1 MRVNPELLVFEAP
14 GTDGV
19 QYTARI
25 MQSHQLTLWRNAVM
39 VMRRRV
45 LHSRGL
51 IAGIGLLFSVSAV
64 TVLPSQPTAVA
75 AGVPAGMTQGFSEI
89 VKKVTPAVVNIAVT
103 GGGEGRGRGRKA
115 PLPPGPFGGP
125 PGEEAPEG
133 ELPTPPPMPPGH
145 GRPDQ
150 SAGSGVI
157 FDPNGFV
164 VTNNHV
170 VEGATQITVTLSDRR
185 EFTAKV
191 VGTDPKTDLAV
202 LKIETKDLP
211 SLKWAEYE
219 KLQVG
224 DLVLA
229 VGSPF
234 GLSSTV
240 TLGIISALGR
250 GNVGIADYEDF
261 IQTDAAINPG
271 NSGGALVN
279 LNGELIGIN
288 TAIFSRTGG
297 SEGIGFAIPS
307 SIALD
312 IVESLQKTGK
322 VVRGWMGVAIQEI
335 TPALAKS
342 FKLPENRKGVLI
354 SDVNENGPSQ
364 AAGIRRGDVVIAF
377 NGKDIQN
384 VSQLR
389 NLVARTMVGKDAQ
402 VKVLRDGKEQTIS
415 VKVAERPTDEMLARK
430 EPVTPKEPVETV
442 KPPDNVLASLRVQG
456 LDPATM
462 SQSNIPAKMTGVVVT
477 SVESGGPAE
486 AAGLQRGDVIQEVNH
501 ETVKTLE
508 DYQMASS
515 KLKKDELAVLL
526 LSRQGNNL
534 FVAVNPK

>member
-1 MRVNPELLVFEAP
+1 M
-14 GTDGV
+14 
-19 QYTARI
+19 
-25 MQSHQLTLWRNAVM
+25 
-39 VMRRRV
+39 
-45 LHSRGL
+45 
-51 IAGIGLLFSVSAV
+51 
-64 TVLPSQPTAVA
+64 
-75 AGVPAGMTQGFSEI
+75 
-89 VKKVTPAVVNIAVT
+89 
-103 GGGEGRGRGRKA
+103 
-115 PLPPGPFGGP
+115 PPGG
-125 PGEEAPEG
+125 
-133 ELPTPPPMPPGH
+133 GH
-145 GRPDQ
+145 GRPEQ

-157 FDPNGFV
+157 FDPNGFI

-185 EFTAKV
+185 EFSAKV

-202 LKIETKDLP
+202 VKIEAKDLP
-211 SLKWAEYE
+211 SMKWAEYE

-312 IVESLQKTGK
+312 IVDSLQKTGK

-342 FKLPENRKGVLI
+342 FKLPEQRKGVLI

-377 NGKDIQN
+377 NGKEVQN

-389 NLVARTMVGKDAQ
+389 NLVARTMVGKEAQ
-402 VKVLRDGKEQTIS
+402 VKVLRDGKEQTIA
-415 VKVAERPTDEMLARK
+415 VKVAERPTDEMLAKK
-430 EPVTPKEPVETV
+430 EPTAPKEPVETI
-442 KPPDNVLASLRVQG
+442 KPPDNVLASLRVQA

-462 SQSNIPAKMTGVVVT
+462 SQLNIPAKMTGVVVT
-477 SVESGGPAE
+477 SVENGGPAE

-501 ETVKTLE
+501 EIVKTLE
-508 DYQMASS
+508 DFQKASI

>member
-1 MRVNPELLVFEAP
+1 MFIRTQQVTNVLIGCGLAMCALVGSGCASP
-14 GTDGV
+14 V
-19 QYTARI
+19 SA
-25 MQSHQLTLWRNAVM
+25 
-39 VMRRRV
+39 
-45 LHSRGL
+45 
-51 IAGIGLLFSVSAV
+51 AGI
-64 TVLPSQPTAVA
+64 P
-75 AGVPAGMTQGFSEI
+75 PAWAQGFSDI
-89 VKKVTPAVVNIAVT
+89 VKKTTPAVVNIAVT
-103 GGGEGRGRGRKA
+103 GGGEGGRRRGGV
-115 PLPPGPFGGP
+115 PPGPFGPP
-125 PGEEAPEG
+125 PGSPPGGEEPGEG
-133 ELPTPPPMPPGH
+133 PTPPPIPHGPPMPH

-157 FDPNGFV
+157 LDSNGFI

-185 EFTAKV
+185 EFSAKV

-202 LKIETKDLP
+202 IKIDAKDLP

-250 GNVGIADYEDF
+250 GNVGITDYEEF

-271 NSGGALVN
+271 NSGGALIN
-279 LNGELIGIN
+279 MNGDLIGIN

-307 SIALD
+307 SIAMD
-312 IVESLQKTGK
+312 IVDSLQKTGK

-342 FKLPENRKGVLI
+342 FKLPDQRKGVLI
-354 SDVNENGPSQ
+354 SDVNENGPSY
-364 AAGIRRGDVVIAF
+364 AAGIKRGDVVVAF
-377 NGKDIQN
+377 NGKEVQT

-389 NLVARTMVGKDAQ
+389 NLVARTVVGKDAQ
-402 VKVLRDGKEQTIS
+402 VKVVREGKEQLIA
-415 VKVAERPTDEMLARK
+415 VKVAERPPDEMLAKK
-430 EPVTPKEPVETV
+430 EPAPPKEAGETI
-442 KPPDNVLASLRVQG
+442 KPPDNVLASLRVQA
-456 LDPATM
+456 LDNALM
-462 SQSNIPAKMTGVVVT
+462 SQLNISAKTVGVVIT
-477 SVESGGPAE
+477 SVEPGGQAE

-501 ETVKTLE
+501 ETVKTLS
-508 DYQMASS
+508 DYQKVAE
-515 KLKKDELAVLL
+515 KIKKDELAVLL
-526 LSRQGNNL
+526 VNRQGNSL
-534 FVAVNPK
+534 FVAINPK

>member
-1 MRVNPELLVFEAP
+1 MVNRMLFGGALV
-14 GTDGV
+14 
-19 QYTARI
+19 
-25 MQSHQLTLWRNAVM
+25 LAVS
-39 VMRRRV
+39 
-45 LHSRGL
+45 LATGYQ
-51 IAGIGLLFSVSAV
+51 GE
-64 TVLPSQPTAVA
+64 PTATA
-75 AGVPAGMTQGFSEI
+75 AGVPPTLVAQGFSEI
-89 VKKVTPAVVNIAVT
+89 VKKATPAVVNIAVT
-103 GGGEGRGRGRKA
+103 GGGESGRRRG
-115 PLPPGPFGGP
+115 LPPGPFGGP
-125 PGEEAPEG
+125 PGGEEPGG
-133 ELPTPPPMPPGH
+133 ELPTPPPMPPGPPAPH

-150 SAGSGVI
+150 SAGSGVVL
-157 FDPNGFV
+157 DPNGYI

-185 EFTAKV
+185 EFSAKV

-202 LKIETKDLP
+202 IKIEAKDLP

-219 KLQVG
+219 KLEVG

-279 LNGELIGIN
+279 MNGELIGIN

-342 FKLPENRKGVLI
+342 FKLPEQRKGVLI
-354 SDVNENGPSQ
+354 SDVNENGPSH
-364 AAGIRRGDVVIAF
+364 AAGIKRGDVVVAF
-377 NGKDIQN
+377 NGKDVQS

-389 NLVARTMVGKDAQ
+389 NLVARTVVGKDAQ
-402 VKVLRDGKEQTIS
+402 IKVLRDGKEQTIA
-415 VKVAERPTDEMLARK
+415 VKVAERPSDEMLAKK
-430 EPVTPKEPVETV
+430 EPAPQKEQGETI
-442 KPPDNVLASLRVQG
+442 KPPDNVLASLRVQT
-456 LDPATM
+456 LDNALM
-462 SQSNIPAKMTGVVVT
+462 SQLNIPSKTTGVVIT
-477 SVESGGPAE
+477 SVEQGGQAE

-501 ETVKTLE
+501 ETIKSID
-508 DYQMASS
+508 DYQKAAG
-515 KLKKDELAVLL
+515 KIKKDELAVLL
-526 LSRQGNNL
+526 VNRQGNSL

>member
-1 MRVNPELLVFEAP
+1 M
-14 GTDGV
+14 
-19 QYTARI
+19 
-25 MQSHQLTLWRNAVM
+25 
-39 VMRRRV
+39 
-45 LHSRGL
+45 
-51 IAGIGLLFSVSAV
+51 
-64 TVLPSQPTAVA
+64 
-75 AGVPAGMTQGFSEI
+75 
-89 VKKVTPAVVNIAVT
+89 
-103 GGGEGRGRGRKA
+103 
-115 PLPPGPFGGP
+115 PPGG
-125 PGEEAPEG
+125 
-133 ELPTPPPMPPGH
+133 GH

-157 FDPNGFV
+157 FDPNGFI

-185 EFTAKV
+185 EFSAKV

-202 LKIETKDLP
+202 VKIEAKDLP
-211 SLKWAEYE
+211 ALKWAEYE

-279 LNGELIGIN
+279 VSGELIGIN

-312 IVESLQKTGK
+312 IVDSLQKTGK

-342 FKLPENRKGVLI
+342 FKLPEQRKGVLI
-354 SDVNENGPSQ
+354 SDVNENGPSH

-377 NGKDIQN
+377 NGKEVQN

-402 VKVLRDGKEQTIS
+402 VKVLRDGKEQTIA
-415 VKVAERPTDEMLARK
+415 VKVAERPTDEMLAKK
-430 EPVTPKEPVETV
+430 EPSVPKEPVETV

-456 LDPATM
+456 LDAATM
-462 SQSNIPAKMTGVVVT
+462 SQLNIPAKMTGVVVT
-477 SVESGGPAE
+477 SVEGGGPAE

-501 ETVKTLE
+501 EVVKTLE
-508 DYQMASS
+508 DYQKASL

>member
-1 MRVNPELLVFEAP
+1 
-14 GTDGV
+14 
-19 QYTARI
+19 
-25 MQSHQLTLWRNAVM
+25 M
-39 VMRRRV
+39 VIRSNEGNV
-45 LHSRGL
+45 RGL
-51 IAGIGLLFSVSAV
+51 IAGIGLIMGTFACTALPNEPSAI
-64 TVLPSQPTAVA
+64 A
-75 AGVPAGMTQGFSEI
+75 AGVPAGLAQGFSEI
-89 VKKVTPAVVNIAVT
+89 VKQVTPAVVNIAVT
-103 GGGEGRGRGRKA
+103 GGGKSGGRGRRS
-115 PLPPGPFGGP
+115 PLPPGPFEGP
-125 PGEEAPEG
+125 PGEEAPGG
-133 ELPTPPPMPPGH
+133 ELPTPPPMPPGGGH

-157 FDPNGFV
+157 VDANGYI

-185 EFTAKV
+185 EFNAKV
-191 VGTDPKTDLAV
+191 VGADPKTDLAV
-202 LKIETKDLP
+202 VKIDAKNLP
-211 SLKWAEYE
+211 ALKWAEYE

-342 FKLPENRKGVLI
+342 FKLPEQRKGVLI
-354 SDVNENGPSQ
+354 SDVNENGPSH
-364 AAGIRRGDVVIAF
+364 AAGIKRGDVVIAF
-377 NGKDIQN
+377 NGKEVLN

-402 VKVLRDGKEQTIS
+402 VKVLRDGKEQTIA
-415 VKVAERPTDEMLARK
+415 VKVAERPTDEMLAKK
-430 EPVTPKEPVETV
+430 EPSPPKDPVETV
-442 KPPDNVLASLRVQG
+442 KLPDNVLASLRVQA
-456 LDPATM
+456 LDAATM
-462 SQSNIPAKMTGVVVT
+462 SQLNIPAKMTGVVVT
-477 SVESGGPAE
+477 SVENGGPAE

-501 ETVKTLE
+501 EVVKTLE
-508 DYQMASS
+508 DYQKASS
-515 KLKKDELAVLL
+515 ALKKDELAVLL
-526 LSRQGNNL
+526 LSRQGNSL
-534 FVAVNPK
+534 FVAVNPQ

>member
-1 MRVNPELLVFEAP
+1 MVNWTQQATNVFISGGLALCALV
-14 GTDGV
+14 GSGC
-19 QYTARI
+19 
-25 MQSHQLTLWRNAVM
+25 
-39 VMRRRV
+39 
-45 LHSRGL
+45 
-51 IAGIGLLFSVSAV
+51 VSPV
-64 TVLPSQPTAVA
+64 SA
-75 AGVPAGMTQGFSEI
+75 AGVPPAWAQGFSEI
-89 VKKVTPAVVNIAVT
+89 VKKTTPAVVNIAVT
-103 GGGEGRGRGRKA
+103 GGGEGSRRRGGM
-115 PLPPGPFGGP
+115 PPNPFGTPPPGDEPGG
-125 PGEEAPEG
+125 G
-133 ELPTPPPMPPGH
+133 ELPTPPANPHGPPAPH

-157 FDPNGFV
+157 FDASGFI

-185 EFTAKV
+185 EFSAKV

-202 LKIETKDLP
+202 IKIEAKDLP
-211 SLKWAEYE
+211 SMKWAEYE

-261 IQTDAAINPG
+261 IQSDAAINPG

-279 LNGELIGIN
+279 MNGDLIGIN

-312 IVESLQKTGK
+312 IVDSLQKTGK

-342 FKLPENRKGVLI
+342 FKLPEQRKGVLI
-354 SDVNENGPSQ
+354 SDVNENGPSH
-364 AAGIRRGDVVIAF
+364 AAGVKRGDVVVAF
-377 NGKDIQN
+377 NGKEVQS

-402 VKVLRDGKEQTIS
+402 VKVLREGKEQLIA
-415 VKVAERPTDEMLARK
+415 VKVAERPSDELLAKK
-430 EPVTPKEPVETV
+430 EPSPPKDAGDTM
-442 KPPDNVLASLRVQG
+442 KLPDNVLASLRVQT
-456 LDPATM
+456 LDNALM
-462 SQSNIPAKMTGVVVT
+462 SQLNISTKMAGVVIT
-477 SVESGGPAE
+477 SVEPGGQAE

-501 ETVKTLE
+501 EPIKTLG
-508 DYQMASS
+508 DYQKIAE
-515 KLKKDELAVLL
+515 KIKKDELAVLL
-526 LSRQGNNL
+526 VNRQGNSL

>member
-1 MRVNPELLVFEAP
+1 MAKWSMDGRALGLASCFCLFAIACTLNPIP
-14 GTDGV
+14 GE
-19 QYTARI
+19 
-25 MQSHQLTLWRNAVM
+25 
-39 VMRRRV
+39 
-45 LHSRGL
+45 
-51 IAGIGLLFSVSAV
+51 
-64 TVLPSQPTAVA
+64 PTAQA
-75 AGVPAGMTQGFSEI
+75 AGVPPAMAQGFSEI

-103 GGGEGRGRGRKA
+103 GGGEGGRGRR

-125 PGEEAPEG
+125 PGGGGEEPPGG
-133 ELPTPPPMPPGH
+133 ELPTPPPMPPGPPGPH

-157 FDPNGFV
+157 LDPNGYI

-185 EFTAKV
+185 EFAAKII
-191 VGTDPKTDLAV
+191 GTDPKTDLAV
-202 LKIETKDLP
+202 IKIEAKDLP
-211 SLKWAEYE
+211 SVRWAEYE

-229 VGSPF
+229 IGSPF

-279 LNGELIGIN
+279 MNGDLIGIN

-342 FKLPENRKGVLI
+342 FKLPEQRKGVLI
-354 SDVNENGPSQ
+354 SDVNENGPSH
-364 AAGIRRGDVVIAF
+364 AAGVKRGDVVIAF
-377 NGKDIQN
+377 NGKEVQS

-389 NLVARTMVGKDAQ
+389 NLVARTVVGKDAQ
-402 VKVLRDGKEQTIS
+402 VKVLRDGKEQTLT
-415 VKVAERPTDEMLARK
+415 VKVAERPSDEMLAKK
-430 EPVTPKEPVETV
+430 EAAPPKEQGETV
-442 KPPDNVLASLRVQG
+442 KPPDNVLASLRVQA
-456 LDPATM
+456 LDNATM
-462 SQSNIPAKMTGVVVT
+462 SQLNIPSKTTGVVVT
-477 SVESGGPAE
+477 SVEPG
-486 AAGLQRGDVIQEVNH
+486 
-501 ETVKTLE
+501 
-508 DYQMASS
+508 
-515 KLKKDELAVLL
+515 
-526 LSRQGNNL
+526 
-534 FVAVNPK
+534 

>member
-1 MRVNPELLVFEAP
+1 MQILEQKGLVRRSRHVSACLL
-14 GTDGV
+14 
-19 QYTARI
+19 I
-25 MQSHQLTLWRNAVM
+25 AV
-39 VMRRRV
+39 
-45 LHSRGL
+45 LFGAGL
-51 IAGIGLLFSVSAV
+51 IGL
-64 TVLPSQPTAVA
+64 TGGVLPADPAISEA
-75 AGVPAGMTQGFSEI
+75 AVPAGMAQGFAEI
-89 VKKVTPAVVNIAVT
+89 VKKVTPAVVNIAVV
-103 GGGEGRGRGRKA
+103 GGEGGGRERGPRRR

-125 PGEEAPEG
+125 PGGGPPGDEPPGMEPPGME
-133 ELPTPPPMPPGH
+133 PPIPPPPGPP

-157 FDPNGFV
+157 IDAAGHI

-170 VEGATQITVTLSDRR
+170 VENASSITVTLSDKR
-185 EFTAKV
+185 EFQAKV

-202 LKIETKDLP
+202 IKIEAKDLP
-211 SLKWAEYE
+211 AIKWADYD

-279 LNGELIGIN
+279 MNGELIGIN

-307 SIALD
+307 SIAVD
-312 IVESLQKTGK
+312 IVDSLRKSGK
-322 VVRGWMGVAIQEI
+322 VVRGWMGIAIQEV

-342 FKLPENRKGVLI
+342 FKLPEQRKGVLV
-354 SDVNENGPSQ
+354 SDVNENGPSA
-364 AAGIRRGDVVIAF
+364 AAGLKRGDVII
-377 NGKDIQN
+377 GYDEKEIQN

-389 NLVARTMVGKDAQ
+389 NMVARTGVGRNAK
-402 VKVLRDGKEQTIS
+402 VKVLRDGKEQVIT
-415 VKVAERPTDEMLARK
+415 VKVAERPSDEVLAKK
-430 EPVTPKEPVETV
+430 EAAPTAPGESV
-442 KPPDNVLASLRVQG
+442 KPPDNVLASLRVQP
-456 LDPATM
+456 LDQDTM
-462 SQSNIPAKMTGVVVT
+462 SRLNIPAKTTGVVI
-477 SVESGGPAE
+477 SQVEPGSPVE
-486 AAGLQRGDVIQEVNH
+486 AAGIQRGDVIQEINREVIKN
-501 ETVKTLE
+501 LD
-508 DYQMASS
+508 DYHKAAA
-515 KLKKDELAVLL
+515 KIKKEEMAVLL

>member
-1 MRVNPELLVFEAP
+1 
-14 GTDGV
+14 
-19 QYTARI
+19 
-25 MQSHQLTLWRNAVM
+25 
-39 VMRRRV
+39 
-45 LHSRGL
+45 
-51 IAGIGLLFSVSAV
+51 
-64 TVLPSQPTAVA
+64 
-75 AGVPAGMTQGFSEI
+75 
-89 VKKVTPAVVNIAVT
+89 
-103 GGGEGRGRGRKA
+103 
-115 PLPPGPFGGP
+115 
-125 PGEEAPEG
+125 
-133 ELPTPPPMPPGH
+133 MPPGH

-157 FDPNGFV
+157 FDPNGFI

-185 EFTAKV
+185 EFSAKV

-202 LKIETKDLP
+202 VKIEAKNLP
-211 SLKWAEYE
+211 ALKWAEYE

-279 LNGELIGIN
+279 VGGELIGIN

-312 IVESLQKTGK
+312 IVDSLQKTGK

-342 FKLPENRKGVLI
+342 FKLPEQRKGVLI
-354 SDVNENGPSQ
+354 SDVNENGPSH
-364 AAGIRRGDVVIAF
+364 AAGVKRGDVVVAF
-377 NGKDIQN
+377 NGKEVQN

-389 NLVARTMVGKDAQ
+389 NLVARTIVGKDAQ
-402 VKVLRDGKEQTIS
+402 VKVLRDGKEETIT
-415 VKVAERPTDEMLARK
+415 VKVAERPTDDMLAKK
-430 EPVTPKEPVETV
+430 EPSAPKEPVETV

-456 LDPATM
+456 LDTATM
-462 SQSNIPAKMTGVVVT
+462 SQLNIPAKMTGVVVT
-477 SVESGGPAE
+477 SVESGGSAE

-501 ETVKTLE
+501 EIVKTLE
-508 DYQMASS
+508 DYQKASL

>member
-1 MRVNPELLVFEAP
+1 MEYRRQPMTTWSIGSGVLLGFCALV
-14 GTDGV
+14 GLDG
-19 QYTARI
+19 A
-25 MQSHQLTLWRNAVM
+25 
-39 VMRRRV
+39 
-45 LHSRGL
+45 
-51 IAGIGLLFSVSAV
+51 VSA
-64 TVLPSQPTAVA
+64 SA
-75 AGVPAGMTQGFSEI
+75 AGVPPAFTQGFSDI
-89 VKKVTPAVVNIAVT
+89 VKKTIPAVVNIAVI
-103 GGGEGRGRGRKA
+103 GGSEGGRRRGG
-115 PLPPGPFGGP
+115 LPPGPFEKP
-125 PGEEAPEG
+125 PGEEPGGEDLPAP
-133 ELPTPPPMPPGH
+133 PPIPHTPPAPH

-150 SAGSGVI
+150 SAGSGVVI
-157 FDPNGFV
+157 DPNGYI

-170 VEGATQITVTLSDRR
+170 VQGGTQITVTLNDRR
-185 EFTAKV
+185 EFSAKII
-191 VGTDPKTDLAV
+191 GTDPKTDLAV
-202 LKIETKDLP
+202 IKIEATNLP
-211 SLKWAEYE
+211 SLKWAAYD

-279 LNGELIGIN
+279 MDGDLIGIN

-312 IVESLQKTGK
+312 IVESLQRTGK

-342 FKLPENRKGVLI
+342 FKLPEHRKGVLI

-364 AAGIRRGDVVIAF
+364 AAGIKRGDVVVAF
-377 NGKDIQN
+377 NGKDIQT

-389 NLVARTMVGKDAQ
+389 NLVARTVVGKDATI
-402 VKVLRDGKEQTIS
+402 KVLRDGKEQTIA
-415 VKVAERPTDEMLARK
+415 VKVAERPSDEMLAKK
-430 EPVTPKEPVETV
+430 EPAPPKESTETI
-442 KPPDNVLASLRVQG
+442 KPPDNVLASLRVQT
-456 LDPATM
+456 LDNAVM
-462 SQSNIPAKMTGVVVT
+462 SQLNISAKLTGVVII
-477 SVESGGPAE
+477 SVEGGGQAE

-501 ETVKTLE
+501 ETIKNLDE
-508 DYQMASS
+508 YQKAAA
-515 KLKKDELAVLL
+515 KIKKDELAVLL
-526 LSRQGNNL
+526 VNRQGNSL

>member
-1 MRVNPELLVFEAP
+1 MSNWSQQATKILL
-14 GTDGV
+14 G
-19 QYTARI
+19 
-25 MQSHQLTLWRNAVM
+25 S
-39 VMRRRV
+39 
-45 LHSRGL
+45 GL
-51 IAGIGLLFSVSAV
+51 IVWALSGSGCVSSA
-64 TVLPSQPTAVA
+64 SA
-75 AGVPAGMTQGFSEI
+75 AGVPPAWAQGFSDI
-89 VKKVTPAVVNIAVT
+89 VKKTTPAVVNIAVT
-103 GGGEGRGRGRKA
+103 GGGEGSRRRGGA
-115 PLPPGPFGGP
+115 PPGPFGAPP
-125 PGEEAPEG
+125 PGDEPGGG
-133 ELPTPPPMPPGH
+133 ELPTPPPIPHGPPTPH

-157 FDPNGFV
+157 LDSNGFI

-185 EFTAKV
+185 EFSAKV

-202 LKIETKDLP
+202 VKIDAKDLP
-211 SLKWAEYE
+211 SLRWAEYD

-279 LNGELIGIN
+279 MNGDLIGIN

-342 FKLPENRKGVLI
+342 FKLPEQRKGVLI
-354 SDVNENGPSQ
+354 SDVNENGPSH
-364 AAGIRRGDVVIAF
+364 AAGVKRGDVVVAF
-377 NGKDIQN
+377 NGKDVQS

-402 VKVLRDGKEQTIS
+402 IKVLREGKEQLLV
-415 VKVAERPTDEMLARK
+415 VKVAERPSDEILARK
-430 EPVTPKEPVETV
+430 EPAPPKESGETM
-442 KPPDNVLASLRVQG
+442 KLPDNVLASLRVQT
-456 LDPATM
+456 LDNALM
-462 SQSNIPAKMTGVVVT
+462 SQLNISAKTAGVVIT

-501 ETVKTLE
+501 ESIKTLG
-508 DYQMASS
+508 DYQKAAE
-515 KLKKDELAVLL
+515 KIKKDELAVLL
-526 LSRQGNNL
+526 VNRQGNSL
-534 FVAVNPK
+534 FVAINPR

>member
-1 MRVNPELLVFEAP
+1 MVTWSREKNALLALVCLCVVAVACSTLP
-14 GTDGV
+14 TGS
-19 QYTARI
+19 TA
-25 MQSHQLTLWRNAVM
+25 S
-39 VMRRRV
+39 
-45 LHSRGL
+45 
-51 IAGIGLLFSVSAV
+51 
-64 TVLPSQPTAVA
+64 A
-75 AGVPAGMTQGFSEI
+75 AGVPPSMAQGFSEI
-89 VKKVTPAVVNIAVT
+89 VKKVTPTVVNIAVT
-103 GGGEGRGRGRKA
+103 GGGEGGGRGRR

-125 PGEEAPEG
+125 PGEEPPGG
-133 ELPTPPPMPPGH
+133 ELPTPPPIPPPGPH

-150 SAGSGVI
+150 SAGSGVVV
-157 FDPNGFV
+157 DPSGYI

-185 EFTAKV
+185 EFAAKV
-191 VGTDPKTDLAV
+191 IGTDPKTDLAV
-202 LKIETKDLP
+202 IKIEAKDLP
-211 SLKWAEYE
+211 ALKWAEYE

-279 LNGELIGIN
+279 MNGDLIGIN

-342 FKLPENRKGVLI
+342 FKLPEQRKGVLV
-354 SDVNENGPSQ
+354 SDVNENGPSYE
-364 AAGIRRGDVVIAF
+364 AGVKRGDVVIAF
-377 NGKDIQN
+377 NGKDVQS

-389 NLVARTMVGKDAQ
+389 NLVARTMVGRDAQ
-402 VKVLRDGKEQTIS
+402 VKILRDGKEQTLN
-415 VKVAERPTDEMLARK
+415 VKVAERPSDEMLAKR
-430 EPVTPKEPVETV
+430 EPAPKEPTETI
-442 KPPDNVLASLRVQG
+442 KPPDNVLAALRIQA
-456 LDPATM
+456 LDPAM
-462 SQSNIPAKMTGVVVT
+462 MGQMNIPAKTTGVVIT
-477 SVESGGPAE
+477 SVEAGSSAE

-501 ETVKTLE
+501 EVIKNLD
-508 DYQMASS
+508 DYQKAAN
-515 KLKKDELAVLL
+515 KIKRDELAVLL

>member
-1 MRVNPELLVFEAP
+1 MVNRTQQTTKWLLI
-14 GTDGV
+14 G
-19 QYTARI
+19 
-25 MQSHQLTLWRNAVM
+25 S
-39 VMRRRV
+39 
-45 LHSRGL
+45 GL
-51 IAGIGLLFSVSAV
+51 IFAAAVATGFEGASSA
-64 TVLPSQPTAVA
+64 SA
-75 AGVPAGMTQGFSEI
+75 AGVPPAVAQGFSDI

-103 GGGEGRGRGRKA
+103 GGGEGGRRRG
-115 PLPPGPFGGP
+115 LPPGPFGPPGGGP
-125 PGEEAPEG
+125 PGEEPGG
-133 ELPTPPPMPPGH
+133 ELPTPPPMPPGPPAPH

-150 SAGSGVI
+150 SAGSGVVL
-157 FDPNGFV
+157 DPNGYI

-185 EFTAKV
+185 EFPAKV
-191 VGTDPKTDLAV
+191 IGTDPKTDLAV
-202 LKIETKDLP
+202 IKIEAKDLS
-211 SLKWAEYE
+211 SLRWAEYE

-279 LNGELIGIN
+279 MNGELIGIN

-312 IVESLQKTGK
+312 IVDSLQKTGK

-342 FKLPENRKGVLI
+342 FKLPEQRKGVLI
-354 SDVNENGPSQ
+354 SDVNENGPSH
-364 AAGIRRGDVVIAF
+364 AAGIKRGDVVVAF
-377 NGKDIQN
+377 NGKEVQS

-389 NLVARTMVGKDAQ
+389 NLVARTVVGKDAQ
-402 VKVLRDGKEQTIS
+402 IKVLRDGKEQTIA
-415 VKVAERPTDEMLARK
+415 VKVAERPSDEMLAKK
-430 EPVTPKEPVETV
+430 EPSPPKEQGETI
-442 KPPDNVLASLRVQG
+442 KPPDNVLASLRVQT
-456 LDPATM
+456 LDNALM
-462 SQSNIPAKMTGVVVT
+462 SQLNIPSKTTGVVIT
-477 SVESGGPAE
+477 SVEQGGQAE

-508 DYQMASS
+508 DYQKAVS
-515 KLKKDELAVLL
+515 KIKKDELAVLL
-526 LSRQGNNL
+526 VNRQGNSL

>member
-1 MRVNPELLVFEAP
+1 V
-14 GTDGV
+14 
-19 QYTARI
+19 
-25 MQSHQLTLWRNAVM
+25 
-39 VMRRRV
+39 V
-45 LHSRGL
+45 LDS
-51 IAGIGLLFSVSAV
+51 
-64 TVLPSQPTAVA
+64 
-75 AGVPAGMTQGFSEI
+75 
-89 VKKVTPAVVNIAVT
+89 
-103 GGGEGRGRGRKA
+103 
-115 PLPPGPFGGP
+115 
-125 PGEEAPEG
+125 
-133 ELPTPPPMPPGH
+133 
-145 GRPDQ
+145 
-150 SAGSGVI
+150 SGYI
-157 FDPNGFV
+157 

-170 VEGATQITVTLSDRR
+170 VEGASQITVTLSDRR
-185 EFTAKV
+185 EFAAKII
-191 VGTDPKTDLAV
+191 GTDPKTDLAV
-202 LKIETKDLP
+202 IKIEAKDLP
-211 SLKWAEYE
+211 ALRWAEYE

-229 VGSPF
+229 IGSPF

-279 LNGELIGIN
+279 MNGDLIGIN

-342 FKLPENRKGVLI
+342 FKLPEQRKGVLV
-354 SDVNENGPSQ
+354 SDVNENGPSYE
-364 AAGIRRGDVVIAF
+364 AGIKRGDVVIAF
-377 NGKDIQN
+377 NGKDVQS

-389 NLVARTMVGKDAQ
+389 NLVARTIVGKDAQ
-402 VKVLRDGKEQTIS
+402 VKILRDGKEQTLN

-430 EPVTPKEPVETV
+430 EPAPKEPTETI
-442 KPPDNVLASLRVQG
+442 KPPDNVLAALRIQA
-456 LDPATM
+456 LDPAMM
-462 SQSNIPAKMTGVVVT
+462 SQMNIPAKTTGVVIT
-477 SVESGGPAE
+477 SVEAGSSAE

-501 ETVKTLE
+501 EVVKSLD
-508 DYQMASS
+508 DYQKAAS
-515 KLKKDELAVLL
+515 KIKKDELAVLL

>member
-1 MRVNPELLVFEAP
+1 
-14 GTDGV
+14 
-19 QYTARI
+19 
-25 MQSHQLTLWRNAVM
+25 M
-39 VMRRRV
+39 VTRSKGMNV
-45 LHSRGL
+45 RGL
-51 IAGIGLLFSVSAV
+51 VTGIGLVMSAFAV
-64 TVLPSQPTAVA
+64 AVLPSEPAAVA
-75 AGVPAGMTQGFSEI
+75 AGVPAGMKQGFSEI

-103 GGGEGRGRGRKA
+103 GGGEGRGRGRK
-115 PLPPGPFGGP
+115 PPVPPGPFGGP
-125 PGEEAPEG
+125 PGEEPPEG
-133 ELPTPPPMPPGH
+133 ELPTPPPMPPGGGH
-145 GRPDQ
+145 GRPEQ

-185 EFTAKV
+185 EFSAKV

-202 LKIETKDLP
+202 VKIEAKDLP
-211 SLKWAEYE
+211 ALKWAEYE
-219 KLQVG
+219 KLEVG

-342 FKLPENRKGVLI
+342 FKLPEQRKGVLI

-377 NGKDIQN
+377 NGKEVQN

-389 NLVARTMVGKDAQ
+389 NLVARTMVGKEAQ
-402 VKVLRDGKEQTIS
+402 VKVLRDGKEQTIA

-430 EPVTPKEPVETV
+430 EPTTPKEPVETI
-442 KPPDNVLASLRVQG
+442 KPPDNVLASLRVQA
-456 LDPATM
+456 LDAATM
-462 SQSNIPAKMTGVVVT
+462 SQLNIPAKMTGVVVT
-477 SVESGGPAE
+477 SVENGGPAE

-501 ETVKTLE
+501 EVVNTLE
-508 DYQMASS
+508 DYQKASI